1 MPSQDGSHRVR
12 EEARTEMVTALS
24 HATNPIPGDLLGA
37 ERQVQVLKVL
47 PSLYPPWASASRTRA
62 SDGPATPK
70 HDASARPL
78 CLGKAGNRLF

>member
-24 HATNPIPGDLLGA
+24 HATDPIPGDLLGA

-47 PSLYPPWASASRTRA
+47 PSLYPPRASPSRT
-62 SDGPATPK
+62 
-70 HDASARPL
+70 
-78 CLGKAGNRLF
+78 